1 MLGKVKEVGERL
13 AVGVLLATPV
23 PLRLMVRPDT
33 AGVVVT
39 VNWPVS
45 VPEVVGLNVT
55 LMVHFAPTAR
65 LEPQVLVSA

>member
-1 MLGKVKEVGERL
+1 MF
-13 AVGVLLATPV
+13 
-23 PLRLMVRPDT
+23 
-33 AGVVVT
+33 VT